1 MTLLAPWWLLVLP
14 VAALAVIVVAV
25 VGRRAVPVR
34 QHRLATWARLAGL
47 TALVLALAQP
57 VVARPVGERSVLF
70 LLDRSASVPAAARP
84 AQDAYV
90 AAALDSAGRGD
101 HAGVAAFGA
110 EMRLVREVAD
120 AADYEPQQVEI
131 DEAATDLAAA
141 LRAAAAALP
150 AVGSRRI
157 VVLTDGVETVGAARA
172 AAADLQA
179 IGVAVD
185 VVAVGGPRTADA
197 LVARVALPA
206 TVREGEVA
214 PVRVT
219 VDATEAGPATVELAV
234 DGVVAHTQQVDLVP
248 GANRVEFSVP
258 APEPGPFEVAAT
270 VRTSFDTIPDNDTG
284 LAVSQVIGPA
294 QVAIVEGRAGDG
306 EQLAAALAAG
316 GITAEVVSGIPGEED
331 LLGFDGV
338 VLVNVPAPPA
348 AVTESLRAYVE
359 ELGRALVVV
368 GGDQAYG
375 LGDYDGSALE
385 ELLPVRSNPQDQVRR
400 LPVAEVLVV
409 DTSGSM
415 GQCHCG
421 GPEDDFEFIEG
432 GVNKTDITKAGAA
445 LAIEALNDTDR
456 VGVLSFSSG
465 LKWTLPLAPKPE
477 QEIAESAL
485 SRLSPDGNTSIAPAL
500 YEAMR
505 ALEDAEEDIRHI
517 VLFTD
522 GWDPNEFGLLPVA
535 RDIADAGITLSVLG
549 TGEGTGETL
558 KRMAEIGGG
567 RFYPGRDLEQVPEV
581 FAEETR
587 AVVRELAQEGSFLP
601 ALAAASPVTAGLASA
616 PPLRGYVAATPK
628 SAASVPLEVGPGD
641 PLLATWQRGLGRV
654 TAWTSDATTRWSA
667 DWVTWEGFAEFWGR
681 VLRDT
686 LPSDR
691 YPPPEVDVDGGV
703 LRVGFTA
710 SAPGDAAAPADAVAV
725 ARVRA
730 PDGDSTALTLQRVG
744 PDRFEGEVRV
754 GDPGAYWV
762 SVGVESGTGVHA
774 AGSAGAVVSYP
785 PEFAYREADP
795 ALAADIAALTGG
807 RVDPAAEAAFDPVP
821 SLGRAR
827 WTLWP
832 WLAGVALALF
842 LADVALRRLVL
853 EAGDLRRIGAAV
865 ARPFRRQPEPE
876 PAEPE

>member
-1 MTLLAPWWLLVLP
+1 MRLLAPWWLAALP
-14 VAALAVIVVAV
+14 AAGLAVIVVAV
-25 VGRRAVPVR
+25 AGRRAVPVR

-57 VVARPVGERSVLF
+57 VVARPAGERSVLF
-70 LLDRSASVPAAARP
+70 LLDRSASVPAAAL
-84 AQDAYV
+84 AQQDAYV
-90 AAALDSAGRGD
+90 AAALDAAGGGD
-101 HAGVAAFGA
+101 HAGVAVFGA
-110 EMRLVREVAD
+110 ELRLVGEVA
-120 AADYEPQQVEI
+120 AADRYEPQPVEV
-131 DEAATDLAAA
+131 DATATDLAAA
-141 LRAAAAALP
+141 LRAGAAALP
-150 AVGSRRI
+150 AVGSRRV
-157 VVLTDGVETVGAARA
+157 VVLTDGVETAGDARA

-185 VVAVGGPRTADA
+185 VVTVSGARSTDA
-197 LVARVALPA
+197 LVAGVALPA
-206 TVREGEVA
+206 TVREGELV
-214 PVRVT
+214 PVRVAI
-219 VDATEAGPATVELAV
+219 DATEAGPATVALAL
-234 DGVVAHTQQVDLVP
+234 GGTPAQTQQVDLATGTNQVQ
-248 GANRVEFSVP
+248 FTVP
-258 APEPGPFEVAAT
+258 APEPGSVEVAAT
-270 VRTSFDTIPDNDTG
+270 VRAPADTVPENDTG
-284 LAVSQVIGPA
+284 LAVSRVIGPA
-294 QVAIVEGRAGDG
+294 AVAIVEGRAGDG

-316 GITAEVVSGIPGEED
+316 GMSADVVAEIPADEA
-331 LLGFDGV
+331 LLDYDGV
-338 VLVNVPAPPA
+338 VLVNVPAPLPA
-348 AVTESLRAYVE
+348 ATESLRAYVE

-375 LGDYDGSALE
+375 LGDYEGSALE

-421 GPEDDFEFIEG
+421 GPENDFEFIEG
-432 GVNKTDITKAGAA
+432 GVDKTDITKAGAA
-445 LAIEALNDTDR
+445 LAIDALDERDR
-456 VGVLSFSSG
+456 VGVLAFSTG
-465 LKWTLPLAPKPE
+465 LDWTLPLGPKPAPDAAE
-477 QEIAESAL
+477 QAL
-485 SRLSPDGNTSIAPAL
+485 ARLRPDGDTSIAPAL

-505 ALEDAEEDIRHI
+505 ALEGAEEDIRHI

-535 RDIADAGITLSVLG
+535 REIADAGITLSVLG

-587 AVVRELAQEGSFLP
+587 AVVRELTQEGAFLP
-601 ALAAASPVTAGLASA
+601 VLAAASPVTAGLAAA

-628 SAASVPLEVGPGD
+628 SAAAMPLEVGPGD

-667 DWVTWEGFAEFWGR
+667 DWVAWAGFAEFWGR

-691 YPPPEVDVDGGV
+691 DQPPEVAVDTGI
-703 LRVGFTA
+703 LRVAF
-710 SAPGDAAAPADAVAV
+710 SAEAPADAVAV
-725 ARVRA
+725 ARVRGPGGESIA
-730 PDGDSTALTLQRVG
+730 VTLQRVA
-744 PDRFEGEVRV
+744 PDRFEGELRV
-754 GDPGAYWV
+754 DGPGAYWV
-762 SVGVESGTGVHA
+762 SVGVESAMGLHA

-785 PEFAYREADP
+785 PEFAYRDADP
-795 ALAADIAALTGG
+795 ALATDLAGLTGG
-807 RVDPAAEAAFDPVP
+807 RVDPAPEDAFDPVP

-827 WTLWP
+827 LILWP
-832 WLAGVALALF
+832 WLAGLALALF
-842 LADVALRRLVL
+842 MADVALRRLVL
-853 EAGDLRRIGAAV
+853 EAGDLRRIGTALT
-865 ARPFRRQPEPE
+865 RPFRRQVE

>member
-1 MTLLAPWWLLVLP
+1 MRLLAPWWLALLP
-14 VAALAVIVVAV
+14 AAALAVVVVAV
-25 VGRRAVPVR
+25 MGRRAVPAR
-34 QHRLATWARLAGL
+34 QHRLATWARLVGL

-70 LLDRSASVPAAARP
+70 VLDRSASLPAAAWA

-90 AAALDSAGRGD
+90 AAALESAGGGD

-110 EMRLVREVAD
+110 ELRLVREVSGVDDYQPRPAEVD
-120 AADYEPQQVEI
+120 AT
-131 DEAATDLAAA
+131 ATDLAAA
-141 LRAAAAALP
+141 LRAGAAALP

-157 VVLTDGVETVGAARA
+157 VLLTDGVETAGDARA

-185 VVAVGGPRTADA
+185 VVPVSGPRPTDA
-197 LVARVALPA
+197 VVASVSVPA
-206 TVREGEVA
+206 TVREGELA

-219 VDATEAGPATVELAV
+219 VDSTQAGPATVELAV
-234 DGVVAHTQQVDLVP
+234 DGEVVQAQQVNLVA
-248 GANRVEFSVP
+248 GTNQVQFSVP

-270 VRTSFDTIPDNDTG
+270 VQAAFDTVPENDRG
-284 LAVSQVIGPA
+284 EAVARVIGPA
-294 QVAIVEGRAGDG
+294 HVAVVEGRVGDG
-306 EQLAAALAAG
+306 EQLAAALEAG
-316 GITAEVVSGIPGEED
+316 GMTAEVVDEVPTDEA
-331 LLGFDGV
+331 LLDFDGV
-338 VLVNVPAPPA
+338 VLVNVPAPA
-348 AVTESLRAYVE
+348 AEQAERLRAYVE

-421 GPEDDFEFIEG
+421 GPEDNFEFIEG
-432 GVNKTDITKAGAA
+432 GVDKTDITKAGAA
-445 LAIEALNDTDR
+445 LAIDALDERDR
-456 VGVLSFSSG
+456 VGVLAFSTG
-465 LKWTLPLAPKPE
+465 LNWTLPLGPKPSPE
-477 QEIAESAL
+477 AAQQAL
-485 SRLSPDGNTSIAPAL
+485 SRLRPEGDTSIAPAL

-505 ALEDAEEDIRHI
+505 ALEGAEEDIRHI

-535 RDIADAGITLSVLG
+535 REIADAGITLSVLG

-558 KRMAEIGGG
+558 KRMAEVGGG

-628 SAASVPLEVGPGD
+628 SAASVALEVGPGD

-654 TAWTSDATTRWSA
+654 TAWTSDATTRWGA
-667 DWVTWEGFAEFWGR
+667 DWVTWEGFTEFWGR

-691 YPPPEVDVDGGV
+691 ERPPEVDVDGGV
-703 LRVGFTA
+703 LRVGFDA
-710 SAPGDAAAPADAVAV
+710 EAPGDAAAV
-725 ARVRA
+725 ARVRG
-730 PDGDSTALTLQRVG
+730 PGGDSTALTLQRVG

-754 GDPGAYWV
+754 DEPGAYWV
-762 SVGVESGTGVHA
+762 SVGVESGMGLHA

-795 ALAADIAALTGG
+795 ALAADLAGLTGG
-807 RVDPAAEAAFDPVP
+807 RVDPAAEDAFDPVP

-827 WTLWP
+827 WVLWP
-832 WLAGVALALF
+832 WLAGLALALF

-853 EAGDLRRIGAAV
+853 EAGDLRRIGAAL
-865 ARPFRRQPEPE
+865 ARPFRREAQ